1 MLRTD
6 SPCSAL
12 RHHVIVALTRRAA
25 RRERG
30 RSSRRQQRA
39 AQATEATEGTG
50 LHRRR
55 DRDLGDLGLSRAR
68 CRTWTRRGLRELMS
82 IITPSRLWRGVWRAG
97 GAADTYSPSPPGEI
111 AIRAISSDLERE
123 IGHGLD
129 VVCASGCRSSRRRGF
144 GEAWG
149 ALAAPPPPTPL
160 HLETRSRS
168 ERSRAISGEVS
179 DMDSTRP
186 A

>member
-6 SPCSAL
+6 STCSAL
-12 RHHVIVALTRRAA
+12 KRHAVVALTRRAA

-50 LHRRR
+50 LHRP
-55 DRDLGDLGLSRAR
+55 
-68 CRTWTRRGLRELMS
+68 
-82 IITPSRLWRGVWRAG
+82 II
-97 GAADTYSPSPPGEI
+97 
-111 AIRAISSDLERE
+111 
-123 IGHGLD
+123 
-129 VVCASGCRSSRRRGF
+129 
-144 GEAWG
+144 
-149 ALAAPPPPTPL
+149 L
-160 HLETRSRS
+160 HLEARSRS
-168 ERSRAISGEVS
+168 RRSRTISSEML

>member
-6 SPCSAL
+6 STCSAL
-12 RHHVIVALTRRAA
+12 WRHAVVALTRRAA

-55 DRDLGDLGLSRAR
+55 DRDLGDLGLSRAK
-68 CRTWTRRGLRELMS
+68 CWTWTRRGLRELMS

-97 GAADTYSPSPPGEI
+97 SAAASYSPSSRDDI
-111 AIRAISSDLERE
+111 AIPAISGDLERE
-123 IGHGLD
+123 VGHVLD
-129 VVCASGCRSSRRRGF
+129 VVY
-144 GEAWG
+144 
-149 ALAAPPPPTPL
+149 
-160 HLETRSRS
+160 
-168 ERSRAISGEVS
+168 VS
-179 DMDSTRP
+179 
-186 A
+186 

>member
-6 SPCSAL
+6 STCSAL
-12 RHHVIVALTRRAA
+12 WRHAVVALTRRAA

-50 LHRRR
+50 LHRP
-55 DRDLGDLGLSRAR
+55 
-68 CRTWTRRGLRELMS
+68 
-82 IITPSRLWRGVWRAG
+82 II
-97 GAADTYSPSPPGEI
+97 
-111 AIRAISSDLERE
+111 
-123 IGHGLD
+123 
-129 VVCASGCRSSRRRGF
+129 
-144 GEAWG
+144 
-149 ALAAPPPPTPL
+149 L
-160 HLETRSRS
+160 HLKARSRS
-168 ERSRAISGEVS
+168 RQSRTISSEML

>member
-6 SPCSAL
+6 STCSAL
-12 RHHVIVALTRRAA
+12 RRHAVVALTRRTA

-82 IITPSRLWRGVWRAG
+82 IITPSRLWRGMWRAG
-97 GAADTYSPSPPGEI
+97 SAAADYSPSSLSEI
-111 AIRAISSDLERE
+111 AIWAI
-123 IGHGLD
+123 
-129 VVCASGCRSSRRRGF
+129 
-144 GEAWG
+144 
-149 ALAAPPPPTPL
+149 
-160 HLETRSRS
+160 
-168 ERSRAISGEVS
+168 
-179 DMDSTRP
+179 
-186 A
+186 

>member
-6 SPCSAL
+6 STCSAL
-12 RHHVIVALTRRAA
+12 WRHAVVALTRRAA

-82 IITPSRLWRGVWRAG
+82 IITPSRLWRGVGRADS
-97 GAADTYSPSPPGEI
+97 AAATYSPSSRDEI
-111 AIRAISSDLERE
+111 AISAISGDLERDV
-123 IGHGLD
+123 GHGLD
-129 VVCASGCRSSRRRGF
+129 VVC
-144 GEAWG
+144 
-149 ALAAPPPPTPL
+149 
-160 HLETRSRS
+160 
-168 ERSRAISGEVS
+168 VS
-179 DMDSTRP
+179 
-186 A
+186 